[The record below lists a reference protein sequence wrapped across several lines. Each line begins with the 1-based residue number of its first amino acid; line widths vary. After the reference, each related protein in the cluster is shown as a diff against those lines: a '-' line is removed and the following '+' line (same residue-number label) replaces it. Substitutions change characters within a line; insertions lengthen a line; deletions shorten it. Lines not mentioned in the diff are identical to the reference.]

1 MHKRDI
7 CLYVLHKSVY
17 SCTYLKKYANCMLR
31 NNALFDLSM
40 WLEIALEFTMFQ
52 FLEHYVCLPKDF
64 GSDLIPC
71 KAA

>member
-1 MHKRDI
+1 M
-7 CLYVLHKSVY
+7 LH
-17 SCTYLKKYANCMLR
+17 
-31 NNALFDLSM
+31 NNTLFDLSM

-52 FLEHYVCLPKDF
+52 FLEHYVCIPKDF